1 LEVAHIDVLV
11 VLLHFHQVIVAQA
24 ALATWVILGEMV
36 AMVVN
41 VYLHQKIVAQYLVF
55 KT

>member
-1 LEVAHIDVLV
+1 MAA
-11 VLLHFHQVIVAQA
+11 LLYFHQVIVVQA

-36 AMVVN
+36 AMAAN
-41 VYLHQKIVAQYLVF
+41 VWHHQKIVAQYLVF